1 MKYTRQLLALGLL
14 MAPLLAS
21 AQLGSKVAILTQ
33 VPFEFV
39 VGDKVLPA
47 GKCVVLAANAATET
61 ILIRNKD
68 TKTSLF
74 SSTLPSETRETAATD
89 ELVFHKYGDR
99 YFLSTIRLEGTRL
112 VYQIPESKEEA
123 GLRMRNL
130 PASAETIHAFL
141 K

>member
-1 MKYTRQLLALGLL
+1 VKYTRQLLALGLL

-21 AQLGSKVAILTQ
+21 AQLGSKVAMLTQ

-89 ELVFHKYGDR
+89 ELVFHKYGGTKSSAR
-99 YFLSTIRLEGTRL
+99 GSRTFFVCECFAEQRGFSST
-112 VYQIPESKEEA
+112 
-123 GLRMRNL
+123 M
-130 PASAETIHAFL
+130 
-141 K
+141 